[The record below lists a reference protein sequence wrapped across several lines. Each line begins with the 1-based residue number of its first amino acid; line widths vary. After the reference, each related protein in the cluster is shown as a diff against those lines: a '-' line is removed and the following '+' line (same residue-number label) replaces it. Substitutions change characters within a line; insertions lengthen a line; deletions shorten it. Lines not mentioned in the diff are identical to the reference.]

1 MFYVCALTKI
11 TLAVPR
17 GSEAA
22 GWCRGVGERP
32 AWAPRGGDP
41 QAAGTD
47 PPGALGL
54 WAHRSPTGFFG
65 CWWAARAPY
74 EGVLARRVGAGAG
87 GRARGSGVVGGGVGR
102 EPPRRSPQPPAG
114 WKCPSEQVIR
124 PNKQTE
130 RGQGSC
136 LSTQAEF
143 CDLFCD
149 LAPDKVLWSMRTV
162 VADFS
167 VSPRAG
173 FKLVAEA

>member
-1 MFYVCALTKI
+1 MAGTPRLQAQTPPE
-11 TLAVPR
+11 LSDSGRAGARR
-17 GSEAA
+17 GSSGAVGQGERRTKGSWPGGWALGPEDGQGAA
-22 GWCRGVGERP
+22 GWREVG
-32 AWAPRGGDP
+32 WAESPLGG
-41 QAAGTD
+41 
-47 PPGALGL
+47 
-54 WAHRSPTGFFG
+54 
-65 CWWAARAPY
+65 ARAT
-74 EGVLARRVGAGAG
+74 
-87 GRARGSGVVGGGVGR
+87 
-102 EPPRRSPQPPAG
+102 AG
-114 WKCPSEQVIR
+114 WKCPLEQVIR

-149 LAPDKVLWSMRTV
+149 LAPDNVLWSMRKV